1 MFNIEAILWFLGA
14 LTVVAGVIIVA
25 AVALIFSISRNFKTV
40 DSSNP
45 YKS

>member
-14 LTVVAGVIIVA
+14 LTLFAGVIIVA
-25 AVALIFSISRNFKTV
+25 AVALIFSITRNFKAPHHA
-40 DSSNP
+40 NP